1 MALQNFSNHEQSRFF
16 WSTRETKTN
25 PSFINTHTDR
35 HRLTDTH
42 TDTESAMTHSTQ
54 QGCGVGKATAA
65 AAARM
70 MLLAVSAMVALSASG
85 TNADLIPIAP
95 SAANNKTLFDFND
108 LVDIEGRPTGLAQY
122 RGNVSLVINVASF

>member
-1 MALQNFSNHEQSRFF
+1 
-16 WSTRETKTN
+16 
-25 PSFINTHTDR
+25 
-35 HRLTDTH
+35 
-42 TDTESAMTHSTQ
+42 MTHSTQ
-54 QGCGVGKATAA
+54 QGCGVGKAT